1 MINTAMKTLF
11 LVLGSSLC
19 LITGSCK
26 KDDTSPATASDV
38 STSVSS
44 GSWKVTYF
52 VDDNVDKTIDFS
64 GYTFTFN
71 KNGTVAAVKTGNT
84 ENGTWSA
91 GNDDST
97 VKFIIDF
104 NAPDPFEEISE
115 DWHVVERTNTKI
127 RLEHVSGGDGHLSY
141 LTFEKM

>member
-1 MINTAMKTLF
+1 MKTLLF
-11 LVLGSSLC
+11 VFAGSLC
-19 LITGSCK
+19 LIAGSCK
-26 KDDTSPATASDV
+26 KDDTSTTTASNVSATA
-38 STSVSS
+38 SS

-52 VDDNVDKTIDFS
+52 MDDNVDETNGFAS
-64 GYTFTFN
+64 YVFTFN
-71 KNGTVAAVKTGNT
+71 KNGTVAAVKAGNT

-91 GNDDST
+91 GNDNST
-97 VKFIIDF
+97 VKFILDF

-141 LTFEKM
+141 LTFEKT